1 MHARPL
7 RIQQRSTTAAA
18 LVFLNDTL
26 HVAQIL
32 PSSQYWTVAPLANH
46 ALLPQSVCV
55 RAHLDRNIC
64 ACWLAAARC
73 PPRDT
78 KGTVEPTC
86 DLHVLDLAKG
96 GLLRQPSCASTRP
109 CWTCPPPPA
118 STADNWESSGQIN
131 VDAPVTTLFTVSRFA
146 GEPCC
151 GSPLAPSSTLARSLC
166 LERHPWHI
174 DFCIS
179 TLVIEKIKAR
189 RHRLKYRQAR
199 TALSTPPVAGIV
211 NKLKNIRGPP
221 VRF

>member
-1 MHARPL
+1 MPLSHPSPSTQHQQNVIRIPDRVTVAVGELFLPPRRNALAHTSHACGGCQFLARVVQFQLQLQFNCMHARPL

-118 STADNWESSGQIN
+118 STANNWESPGQIN
-131 VDAPVTTLFTVSRFA
+131 VDAPRHD
-146 GEPCC
+146 
-151 GSPLAPSSTLARSLC
+151 SLYC
-166 LERHPWHI
+166 LS
-174 DFCIS
+174 F
-179 TLVIEKIKAR
+179 R
-189 RHRLKYRQAR
+189 R
-199 TALSTPPVAGIV
+199 
-211 NKLKNIRGPP
+211 
-221 VRF
+221 